1 MKPAGSARL
10 VVLASGSSANAT
22 LLDLGGATYL
32 FDCGLRPGDLQL
44 RLGAA
49 GVRLD
54 SVRGVFL
61 THTHSDHWNRYTLE
75 ALRALHV
82 PLYAHARHHEA
93 LSQYDCHGPLR
104 KAGLAREYA
113 EGVPL
118 QLGAAA
124 TLTPVAVPHDADPTF
139 GFRVDGLDAR
149 TQSRFAL
156 GYVSDCGHPS
166 AALLAA
172 LAGVNVLAVEFN
184 HDVKLQT
191 DSGRHPSLISRVLG
205 PRGHLSNAQ
214 AATFAQTVV
223 QSCGGAFSA
232 LVQLHLSRQCNTP
245 EIAAAAGR
253 AMLGRHAPGAE
264 LVTALQHRPTG
275 DVWLAPSAEAPE
287 LPAAPAVSSRVRQL
301 SLPF

>member
-1 MKPAGSARL
+1 MVSRCARI

-22 LLDLGGATYL
+22 LLDLGGAAYL
-32 FDCGLRPGDLQL
+32 FDCGLRPGDLSS
-44 RLGAA
+44 RLAGA

-54 SVRGVFL
+54 AVRGVFL

-75 ALRALHV
+75 TLRALSI
-82 PLYAHARHHEA
+82 PLYAHARHHES
-93 LSQYDCHGPLR
+93 LSRYDCHELLR
-104 KAGLAREYA
+104 RAGLAREYA
-113 EGVPL
+113 EGAGV
-118 QLGAAA
+118 QLGAA
-124 TLTPVAVPHDADPTF
+124 TRLTPIAVPHDADPTF
-139 GFRVDGLDAR
+139 GFRVDGLDGR

-214 AATFAQTVV
+214 AATFAQNVA

-245 EIAAAAGR
+245 EIAAEAGR
-253 AMLGRHAPGAE
+253 ATLGQHAPGAE
-264 LVTALQHRPTG
+264 LVTALQHRATG
-275 DVWLAPSAEAPE
+275 DVWLTPPAGAPE
-287 LPAAPAVSSRVRQL
+287 LPEAPAISRVQQL